1 MLVVLHGAPGAAPS
15 EAMFDEEL
23 VAEIIGGDLVTEV
36 FLAIDIRQ
44 ARGGLDDAMT
54 VFLTIT
60 DVRVVE
66 GIDVDGQAVGMLRQV
81 LGVGHDT
88 IVEAAGVVGAHLAL
102 VVAIVVVGQGD
113 LLDGIT
119 RLVEL
124 TEDREELG
132 GNQFVAD
139 EFALMGA
146 SVVVIMAYA
155 EIAQVGAL
163 DMGVGVIAAALHVL
177 PDAVGDGLSGEPL
190 RKGLALQAESAAKP
204 DYDTKNSVARHF
216 MRRPR

>member
-1 MLVVLHGAPGAAPS
+1 MVRQAPPQV
-15 EAMFDEEL
+15 D
-23 VAEIIGGDLVTEV
+23 GDLITEI
-36 FLAIDIRQ
+36 LLTIGIRH
-44 ARGGLDDAMT
+44 ASGRLYDAVT

-60 DVRVVE
+60 DIRVVQ
-66 GIDVDGQAVGMLRQV
+66 GVDVDGQAVGMLRQM

-88 IVEAAGVVGAHLAL
+88 IVEAAGVVGAHLAF

-132 GNQFVAD
+132 GNQLVAD

-163 DMGVGVIAAALHVL
+163 DMGVGVIAAALHEL
-177 PDAVGDGLSGEPL
+177 PDAVGDGLG
-190 RKGLALQAESAAKP
+190 
-204 DYDTKNSVARHF
+204 
-216 MRRPR
+216 